1 MSDSYAKI
9 KLAANHNQLILV
21 KDQDLSAGNCNSVF
35 MEFAL
40 RTDDWLMCE
49 KIKAVFNNYYTRT
62 LDKKLIC
69 GIPPEVL
76 ATPGE
81 FEVGLYGINK
91 NIRISTNKIEFHVG
105 EGTCSGMITEPDG
118 SINPDDSYIFNGG
131 NVDGYGPD
139 DTGRLVIYDGG
150 GVHGY

>member
-21 KDQDLSAGNCNSVF
+21 KDQYLATGNCNSVF

-40 RTDDWLMCE
+40 RTDDWLTCE
-49 KIKAVFNNYYTRT
+49 KIKAVFNNYYIRT
-62 LDKKLIC
+62 LDKNLRC
-69 GIPPEVL
+69 DIPPEVL
-76 ATPGE
+76 VTPGE
-81 FEVGLYGINK
+81 FEVGLYGING

-118 SINPDDSYIFNGG
+118 SIDPDGTYIFNGG
-131 NVDGYGPD
+131 NVDGYGSD
-139 DTGRLVIYDGG
+139 DTDRLIIYDGG

>member
-21 KDQDLSAGNCNSVF
+21 KDQYLVAGNCNSVF
-35 MEFAL
+35 IEFAL
-40 RTDDWLMCE
+40 RTDDWLTCE
-49 KIKAVFNNYYTRT
+49 KIKAVFNNYYIRT
-62 LDKKLIC
+62 LDEKLIC
-69 GIPPEVL
+69 DIPPEVL

-81 FEVGLYGINK
+81 FEVGLYGITK

-118 SINPDDSYIFNGG
+118 TYIFNGG
-131 NVDGYGPD
+131 NVDGYGSD
-139 DTGRLVIYDGG
+139 DTDRLIIYDGG

>member
-21 KDQDLSAGNCNSVF
+21 KDQCLVAGNCYSVF
-35 MEFAL
+35 IEFAL
-40 RTDDWLMCE
+40 RTDDWLTCE
-49 KIKAVFNNYYTRT
+49 KIKAVFNNYYIRT
-62 LDKKLIC
+62 LDEKLIC
-69 GIPPEVL
+69 DIPPEVL

-81 FEVGLYGINK
+81 FEVGLYGITK

-105 EGTCSGMITEPDG
+105 EGTCSGTFTEPDV
-118 SINPDDSYIFNGG
+118 SIDPDGTYIFNGG
-131 NVDGYGPD
+131 NVDGYGSD
-139 DTGRLVIYDGG
+139 DTDRLIIYDGG